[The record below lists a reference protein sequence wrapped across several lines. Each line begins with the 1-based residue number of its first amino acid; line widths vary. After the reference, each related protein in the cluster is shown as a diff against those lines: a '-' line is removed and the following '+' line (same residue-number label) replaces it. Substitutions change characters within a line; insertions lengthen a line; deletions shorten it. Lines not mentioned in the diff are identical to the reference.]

1 MIVRDIYNH
10 VIGQIENGTF
20 KKRIWGHKHFLR
32 EPEPAIA
39 IDAIAFDSIISRHA
53 HALMVIDKDTKD
65 TLSILTEEFNKQK
78 QELDRGHGRQ
88 YFLPLRLWKTQKSPQ
103 GKLF

>member
-1 MIVRDIYNH
+1 MHLEGEVIVRDIYSH

-39 IDAIAFDSIISRHA
+39 IDAVAFDSIISRHA
-53 HALMVIDKDTKD
+53 GALMVIGGTAGNTSCPFAFGRPRSLPRANYFKDK
-65 TLSILTEEFNKQK
+65 Q
-78 QELDRGHGRQ
+78 
-88 YFLPLRLWKTQKSPQ
+88 LR
-103 GKLF
+103 